1 MDAGFRRLLV
11 LPALFLAAA
20 GALASAARVP
30 ADQKAGAVTFA
41 PAPVEPV
48 AAVATQPSRQPDAET
63 RAIRRSGAPRTSDPG
78 REGASAGTRLSGDW
92 WMWVQTLGILGIVLA
107 LMGLVLKA
115 LRRAGVGKFFGGS
128 TATIQI
134 LSRGYLSNRHQ
145 MVLVRFGQRVLLLGL
160 GPQNLDILSEVRD
173 PGEAAEI
180 LARLEGGKP
189 GSISQGFQQTIDS
202 AVRQY
207 DREGHPESAVVE
219 PPVTGEAPAIGP
231 LRQELRALLAKM
243 QSIGR
248 KSAD

>member
-1 MDAGFRRLLV
+1 MDARLRRLLV
-11 LPALFLAAA
+11 LPALFLAGTGTVAF
-20 GALASAARVP
+20 AARVP
-30 ADQKAGAVTFA
+30 ADQKAAALASAAAG
-41 PAPVEPV
+41 PA
-48 AAVATQPSRQPDAET
+48 AAVATQPSSPPDVEN
-63 RAIRRSGAPRTSDPG
+63 RAIRRSGAPRTSDSG
-78 REGASAGTRLSGDW
+78 REGASAGTHFSGDW
-92 WMWVQTLGILGIVLA
+92 WMWLQTLGILGIVLA

-115 LRRAGVGKFFGGS
+115 LRRAGVGKSFGGS

-134 LSRGYLSNRHQ
+134 LSRGYLSNKHQ

-160 GPQNLDILSEVRD
+160 GPQSLDVLSEVRE

-207 DREGHPESAVVE
+207 DREGKLESPVAE
-219 PPVTGEAPAIGP
+219 SPVTGEAPAIGP
-231 LRQELRALLAKM
+231 LRQELRTLLAKM

-248 KSAD
+248 KPAD